1 MDFHEQNSLYM
12 IFLRIIKLHYQRTHT
27 LLDKVGIYPGQ
38 PPMLYVLHRKD
49 GQSQRELAD
58 KLKVKPATITVM
70 LNRMEKSGLVERKQD
85 SNDQRMLR
93 VYLTEKGRK
102 VWLEVREVMKVIEDD
117 CFSNFTV
124 EEKILLRRF
133 LMQIRY
139 NLMEVCEEK

>member
-102 VWLEVREVMKVIEDD
+102 VWLEVREVMKVIEND